1 MSHYFIRSQG
11 HTLDD
16 ADELDAALARSND
29 ILSATDPATP
39 ATITV
44 ETPDGYLLASVSTRR
59 IVGVFH
65 KQRWEGRKHDY
76 AVPCGTAHFDA
87 THAILQMD
95 HRTLL
100 TLCDD
105 DERSDD
111 LGRNSVTWDG
121 PCYVEITQSI
131 CDFFGVNELDA
142 ITPEALTYA
151 RTRFQPQ
158 PATEVVLPLSLT
170 VTLQVQP
177 EVKIQDFL
185 RTLTCTVIPSTIG
198 VTITKLDLTH
208 HLPDAGPLPPPAP
221 TLATSATPS
230 PETR

>member
-1 MSHYFIRSQG
+1 MSPYFIRSQG
-11 HTLDD
+11 HPIDD
-16 ADELDAALARSND
+16 AEDLDAALTRANE

-59 IVGVFH
+59 IIGVFH

-76 AVPCGTAHFDA
+76 AVPCGSTNFDA
-87 THAILQMD
+87 THTILQME

-100 TLCDD
+100 ALCDD
-105 DERSDD
+105 DQSSDD
-111 LGRNSVTWDG
+111 VGLTYMTWEGPYYVT
-121 PCYVEITQSI
+121 ITQSI

-142 ITPEALTYA
+142 ITPEALAYS

-158 PATEVVLPLSLT
+158 RATEVVLPLSLT
-170 VTLQVQP
+170 ITLQVQP
-177 EVKIQDFL
+177 EVQIKDFL
-185 RTLTCTVIPSTIG
+185 RTLTCTIIPSTIG
-198 VTITKLDLTH
+198 VTITKLDLTDRF
-208 HLPDAGPLPPPAP
+208 PDAGPLPPPAP